1 MGSLHPLQQP
11 LSSWLPRLLDGPFQT
26 FQNELKTSTL
36 RAGGARREVGRGLC
50 VWKGGGV
57 GMESKSGEVCSPLV
71 CNFQNDSRTGAK
83 VRESKALSTSASCGR
98 EAWSPQDACPYKSTV
113 SRACWRWGQWA
124 HMGVGTRTMGPGQC
138 AGPEQMCPGTTG
150 APICETNWPTIE
162 KLVQLQQSGKEKQT
176 PTRASPRLTLAQ
188 PCGCEARAFRGLHSV
203 REMS

>member
-1 MGSLHPLQQP
+1 ME
-11 LSSWLPRLLDGPFQT
+11 R
-26 FQNELKTSTL
+26 
-36 RAGGARREVGRGLC
+36 
-50 VWKGGGV
+50 GGGV
-57 GMESKSGEVCSPLV
+57 GMESKSGEVCGPLV

-203 REMS
+203 REVP